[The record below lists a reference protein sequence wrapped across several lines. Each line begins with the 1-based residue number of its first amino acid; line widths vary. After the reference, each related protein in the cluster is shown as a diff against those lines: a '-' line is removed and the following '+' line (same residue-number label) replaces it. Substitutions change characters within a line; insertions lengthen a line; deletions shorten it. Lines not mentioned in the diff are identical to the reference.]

1 MYYSY
6 IYDIIETIYDYT
18 SVCILFVNIYIYIY
32 KYIER
37 EKYGDML
44 YKYSYSKYVYGVI
57 SFTPACD
64 GRDIHGSHGGDR
76 EFEYAIPQN
85 CLVLEF

>member
-18 SVCILFVNIYIYIY
+18 SVCILFVNIYIY

>member
-1 MYYSY
+1 
-6 IYDIIETIYDYT
+6 
-18 SVCILFVNIYIYIY
+18 
-32 KYIER
+32 
-37 EKYGDML
+37 ML
-44 YKYSYSKYVYGVI
+44 YTYSYSKYVYGVI
-57 SFTPACD
+57 SFTSACD

>member
-1 MYYSY
+1 MIIRLYVYYL
-6 IYDIIETIYDYT
+6 
-18 SVCILFVNIYIYIY
+18 CICIYIIY
-32 KYIER
+32 KTHRER

-44 YKYSYSKYVYGVI
+44 YTYSYSKYVYGVI
-57 SFTPACD
+57 SFTSACD

>member
-1 MYYSY
+1 
-6 IYDIIETIYDYT
+6 
-18 SVCILFVNIYIYIY
+18 
-32 KYIER
+32 
-37 EKYGDML
+37 ML